1 MFSKINFTYKK
12 NSSTQKRDMILKQI
26 EIQERINLKEN
37 IALNNSLNLTKKVEP
52 NKIQPGTETYIQ
64 AKVNAVENGNGNAN
78 GNMNGNGNANG
89 NGNGNMNGNANGN
102 GNAVENGNMNRNRNM
117 RSLDNGTELIDIKPT
132 PGTKLNNVLVDIIK
146 NTNERLNT
154 KTAIRSF
161 APYNIERIRAKGIQ
175 IINNVYQSKYNYGR
189 ANCTG
194 LGDFIRG
201 SYFLLEFCD
210 EYNFEA
216 KIVFNSCI
224 AKFFKIK
231 TRNLNLISNVLSGI
245 DIFRNNNF
253 GEYNIQNGFII
264 DPVRNKNILAEFVD
278 YVVDSPLATYGN
290 VFICCNAFPRNDVNE
305 KNKEYMRVL
314 LEPVDEIKIL
324 VKNTLEEINLVCKG
338 YIVIHIRSGDSYL
351 KNENTHFQDKYIY
364 KLVNNIRMDIGK
376 YIMSCKGN
384 HTDILLIAD
393 NNIIKKKLVDYFP
406 KFKIFMKPITH
417 FGEGVVLE
425 EEKVKNT
432 LLDFYLLSFAN
443 YIMSYSCYEHGS
455 GFSYWSAKTYNIP
468 YFCKYIT

>member
-1 MFSKINFTYKK
+1 
-12 NSSTQKRDMILKQI
+12 
-26 EIQERINLKEN
+26 
-37 IALNNSLNLTKKVEP
+37 
-52 NKIQPGTETYIQ
+52 
-64 AKVNAVENGNGNAN
+64 
-78 GNMNGNGNANG
+78 
-89 NGNGNMNGNANGN
+89 
-102 GNAVENGNMNRNRNM
+102 M

-253 GEYNIQNGFII
+253 GEYNIQNGYII

>member
-1 MFSKINFTYKK
+1 MFSIINFTYKK
-12 NSSTQKRDMILKQI
+12 NNSTQKRDMILKQI

-37 IALNNSLNLTKKVEP
+37 IALNNTLNLTNKVGP
-52 NKIQPGTETYIQ
+52 NKIQPVTEIYIQ
-64 AKVNAVENGNGNAN
+64 AKANAVENE
-78 GNMNGNGNANG
+78 NMNV
-89 NGNGNMNGNANGN
+89 NMNVNMNM
-102 GNAVENGNMNRNRNM
+102 NGNMNRNRNM

-132 PGTKLNNVLVDIIK
+132 PGNKLNNVLVDILK
-146 NTNERLNT
+146 NAKERVIT
-154 KTAIRSF
+154 SEIRGF
-161 APYNIERIRAKGIQ
+161 APYNIERVRAKGIQ

-264 DPVRNKNILAEFVD
+264 DPVRNKNIMAEFMD

-290 VFICCNAFPRNDVNE
+290 VFICCNAFPRNDANE

-324 VKNTLEEINLVCKG
+324 VKNTLEEINLVRKG

-364 KLVNNIRMDIGK
+364 KLVNNIRMDVGK
-376 YIMSCKGN
+376 YIMSCKGKY
-384 HTDILLIAD
+384 TDILLIAD
-393 NNIIKKKLVDYFP
+393 NNIIKKNLTDYFP
-406 KFKIFMKPITH
+406 NFKIFMKPITH

-455 GFSYWSAKTYNIP
+455 GFSYWCAKTYNIP

>member
-12 NSSTQKRDMILKQI
+12 NNSTQKRDMILKQI

-37 IALNNSLNLTKKVEP
+37 IALNNSLNLTNKVGP
-52 NKIQPGTETYIQ
+52 NKIQPVTEIYIQ
-64 AKVNAVENGNGNAN
+64 AKANAVENENMN
-78 GNMNGNGNANG
+78 GNMNM
-89 NGNGNMNGNANGN
+89 NMNGNVNM
-102 GNAVENGNMNRNRNM
+102 NGNMNRNM

-132 PGTKLNNVLVDIIK
+132 PGNKLNNVLVDILK
-146 NTNERLNT
+146 NAKERVIT
-154 KTAIRSF
+154 SEIRGF
-161 APYNIERIRAKGIQ
+161 APYNIERVRAKGIQ

-264 DPVRNKNILAEFVD
+264 DPVRNKNIMAEFID

-290 VFICCNAFPRNDVNE
+290 VFICCNAFPRNDANE

-324 VKNTLEEINLVCKG
+324 VKNTLEEINLVRKG
-338 YIVIHIRSGDSYL
+338 YIVIHIRSGDIYL

-364 KLVNNIRMDIGK
+364 KLVNNIRMDVGK
-376 YIMSCKGN
+376 YIMSCKGKY
-384 HTDILLIAD
+384 TDILLIAD

>member
-12 NSSTQKRDMILKQI
+12 NNSTQKRDMILKQI

-37 IALNNSLNLTKKVEP
+37 IALNNSLNLTNKVGP
-52 NKIQPGTETYIQ
+52 NKIQPVTEIYIQ
-64 AKVNAVENGNGNAN
+64 AKANAVENE
-78 GNMNGNGNANG
+78 NMNGNANG
-89 NGNGNMNGNANGN
+89 NGNMNGNGN

-253 GEYNIQNGFII
+253 GEYNIQNGYII

-290 VFICCNAFPRNDVNE
+290 VFICCNAFPRNYANE

-324 VKNTLEEINLVCKG
+324 VKNTLEEINLVRKG

-364 KLVNNIRMDIGK
+364 KLVNNIRMDVGK
-376 YIMSCKGN
+376 YIMSCKGKY
-384 HTDILLIAD
+384 TDILLIAD